1 LPGLSPGCSVATG
14 REGVHDVAQLT
25 PFPPE
30 DFGDRYAIERE
41 LGHGAMATVYLARD
55 RKFEE
60 KLVAIKVLSP
70 EFALAVPSERFLR
83 EIQTTAKL
91 NHPHIVTLIDS
102 GRTRGERPRPFYV
115 MRYIEGEVLSDIIG
129 RGPLAVGDAL
139 RIARQAAG
147 ALTYAHR
154 LGVIH
159 RDIKPGN
166 IMVEDGH
173 TWVTDFGIAR
183 AMEVTDRNAVTSTG
197 GTPGTPAYMSPEQI
211 MGHDD
216 LDVRTDIYSLGC
228 VLYEMLAGHRPF
240 DGPNVQAVLNKH
252 LVEPLPPIR
261 GFRPEIPER
270 LEQVVSMALG
280 KNREDRFATVA
291 DLADALARDDTGH
304 FTPPR
309 TDPVRRPQPPSM
321 RWPPPRITTAAA
333 VLIGLAIVGVAVFW
347 PAPLRPERLFIA
359 ARWDYGVGVDAS
371 MDAGRL
377 LQDELNK
384 WKGITVVGT
393 TDSQTTR
400 LPAAAARRAQA
411 GRYVTGGVSR
421 VGDSLRVRAALYD
434 TREDTPLRE
443 RTVNLSLALTNAD
456 VGLAR
461 LADQLLFDDSVW
473 DANGGRVET
482 RSVAARGAFARG
494 LEEVQRWS
502 LVHADSAFR
511 EAADSD
517 PQFVNASLWL
527 AQVRFWSGSAAPA
540 WSSPLARAAV
550 GRSRLATRDQQLLD
564 ALVAFGQGKSVAA
577 CGLWDALARDRAY
590 DFAAWYGLATC
601 LNGDRIVVRDRAT
614 QSGWR
619 FRSSYARALTAYQRA
634 FQLLPALHYS
644 MRDDAFRAVRRL
656 LLTGPNDL
664 LEGFGQPPDTTRYLA
679 QASWEGDSLV
689 VVPFPARWVWD
700 RDPRAVPRH
709 GTSAIRHQRQFFHDL
724 TTTWVTA
731 YPRSAEAVAALAV
744 ALELL
749 NDPAALDTLRRAR
762 ALATDPSERL
772 RIAGAEVWM
781 QLKYALPADL
791 RGVRAARALADSL
804 LAAYPATSGPDP
816 LLFTSLAVLTGQA
829 ALAAQLARR
838 AGVNGQWSL
847 PPIIARSA
855 PAFTAFAALGGP
867 ADSLEALAA
876 EVRAELNGLD
886 GSERQRASLDWLARP
901 VTLAFP
907 DYRIALVRTLAGEG
921 YGLLDAQAAFLGGD
935 TAGARRILDVAA
947 LGRLSIAPEDR
958 TIDVLFPEASLRA
971 ALGDVRGA
979 VAWLDPTLNVLAKTP
994 PQSLSEPT
1002 RAGSLIRAMAL
1013 RARLA
1018 ALLHD
1023 SAGAA
1028 LWSKPLAILRN

>member
-1 LPGLSPGCSVATG
+1 MVQ
-14 REGVHDVAQLT
+14 VT

-30 DFGDRYAIERE
+30 DFGDRFAIERE

-55 RKFEE
+55 LKFEE

-102 GRTRGERPRPFYV
+102 GRTSGERPRPFYV
-115 MRYIEGEVLSDIIG
+115 MRYIEGEVLSDILERG
-129 RGPLAVGDAL
+129 RLAVGDAL

-159 RDIKPGN
+159 RDTKPGN
-166 IMVEDGH
+166 IMIEDGH

-183 AMEVTDRNAVTSTG
+183 AMAVTDRNAVTSTG
-197 GTPGTPAYMSPEQI
+197 VTLGTPAYMSPEQI
-211 MGHDD
+211 MGHED
-216 LDVRTDIYSLGC
+216 LDARTDIYSLGC
-228 VLYEMLAGHRPF
+228 VLYEMLTGHRPF
-240 DGPNVQAVLNKH
+240 DGPNVQAVLNRH
-252 LVEPLPPIR
+252 LVEPLPPMR

-270 LEQVVSMALG
+270 LEQVVAIALA
-280 KNREDRFATVA
+280 KKREDRFATAA
-291 DLADALARDDTGH
+291 DFADALTRDGTGH
-304 FTPPR
+304 VTPPR
-309 TDPVRRPQPPSM
+309 TDSVRRPQPPSV
-321 RWPPPRITTAAA
+321 RWPPARIATAA
-333 VLIGLAIVGVAVFW
+333 VLIGLVLVGAALFWFW
-347 PAPLRPERLFIA
+347 PQPLRPEWLFIA
-359 ARWDYGVGVDAS
+359 SRWDYGAGVDAS

-384 WKGITVVGT
+384 WKGITVVAT
-393 TDSQTTR
+393 MDSQTTR

-434 TREDTPLRE
+434 TRQDTLLRE
-443 RTVNLSLALTNAD
+443 RAVNLSLALTNAD

-494 LEEVQRWS
+494 LAEVQRWS
-502 LVHADSAFR
+502 LDRADSAFR
-511 EAADSD
+511 EAAEHDR
-517 PQFVNASLWL
+517 QFVNASLWL
-527 AQVRFWSGSAAPA
+527 AQVRFWSGSAAAA

-550 GRSRLATRDQQLLD
+550 GRSRLATRDQKLLD
-564 ALVAFGQGKSVAA
+564 ALAAFGQGKSAAA
-577 CGLWDALARDRAY
+577 CGLWDALARDGVY

-619 FRSSYARALTAYQRA
+619 SRSSYARALTAYQRA

-656 LLTGPNDL
+656 LLTGRNDL
-664 LEGFGQPPDTTRYLA
+664 LEGFGQPPDTTRYLGR
-679 QASWEGDSLV
+679 ASWEGDSLV

-700 RDPRAVPRH
+700 GDPRAAPRH
-709 GTSAIRHQRQFFHDL
+709 GAIAIRHQRQFFHDL

-731 YPRSAEAVAALAV
+731 YPRSAEAVAELAV
-744 ALELL
+744 SLELL

-762 ALATDPSERL
+762 LLARDPAERL

-781 QLKYALPADL
+781 RLKFALPADL
-791 RGVRAARALADSL
+791 RGVRAAKALADSL
-804 LAAYPATSGPDP
+804 LDAYPATSGPDP
-816 LLFTSLAVLTGQA
+816 FLFTGLAVLTGRA
-829 ALAAQLARR
+829 SLAAQLARR
-838 AGVNGQWSL
+838 AGLSGQWPV
-847 PPIIARSA
+847 PPRIARSA
-855 PAFTAFAALGGP
+855 TAFTVFAALGGP
-867 ADSLEALAA
+867 ADSLDALAA
-876 EVRAELNGLD
+876 QLGAELNGLD
-886 GSERQRASLDWLARP
+886 GSERERARLDWLARP

-907 DYRIALVRTLAGEG
+907 DYRMALVRTLAGEG
-921 YGLLDAQAAFLGGD
+921 YGLVDAEAALLAGD
-935 TAGARRILDVAA
+935 TAGARRILDAA
-947 LGRLSIAPEDR
+947 APARLSNAPEDR
-958 TIDVLFPEASLRA
+958 TLDYLFPEAALRA

-979 VAWLDPTLNVLAKTP
+979 VDWLDPTLTVLSKTP

-1002 RAGSLIRAMAL
+1002 RAGSLVRAMAL

-1018 ALLHD
+1018 ALLGD

-1028 LWSKPLAILRN
+1028 LWAKPLAILRN